1 MLEDLCEEVYEIRKK
16 EYIYK
21 LDEKGRFVTEMH
33 GHRLVNRDLG
43 SNSKIEVSCRLLEE
57 KGHIVLAFNLF
68 IHNVTH
74 V

>member
-21 LDEKGRFVTEMH
+21 LDEKGPFVTEMH

-43 SNSKIEVSCRLLEE
+43 LAVSTFRKDQTLKL
-57 KGHIVLAFNLF
+57 KFPADFWRKRDI
-68 IHNVTH
+68 
-74 V
+74 

>member
-43 SNSKIEVSCRLLEE
+43 SAVSTFRKDQTLKSKFPADFWRKRDI
-57 KGHIVLAFNLF
+57 
-68 IHNVTH
+68 
-74 V
+74 

>member
-33 GHRLVNRDLG
+33 GHRLVDRDLG
-43 SNSKIEVSCRLLEE
+43 SAVSTFRKVQTLAAYNENLIIPVVHKSKSILS
-57 KGHIVLAFNLF
+57 
-68 IHNVTH
+68 
-74 V
+74 

>member
-33 GHRLVNRDLG
+33 GHRLVDRDLG
-43 SNSKIEVSCRLLEE
+43 SAVSTFRKVQTLKSKFP
-57 KGHIVLAFNLF
+57 A
-68 IHNVTH
+68 
-74 V
+74 